1 MTEDVHI
8 DENIKI
14 ATEAEINSMSKEELG
29 TVNEVKEIYED
40 MKMISCTSFRYC
52 MPCPFGV
59 DIPRCFELYNFK
71 KAMGISKAKKMY
83 WFQLGGIGSK
93 KAYVSLCKDCGKC
106 VPECPQN
113 IDIPKELSTIA
124 TEMEGLTMKVAVVV
138 AKGFFSVQR
147 KLAMRRKR

>member
-59 DIPRCFELYNFK
+59 DIPRCFKLYNF
-71 KAMGISKAKKMY
+71 
-83 WFQLGGIGSK
+83 
-93 KAYVSLCKDCGKC
+93 
-106 VPECPQN
+106 
-113 IDIPKELSTIA
+113 
-124 TEMEGLTMKVAVVV
+124 
-138 AKGFFSVQR
+138 
-147 KLAMRRKR
+147 

>member
-14 ATEAEINSMSKEELG
+14 ATEADINSMSKEELG

-59 DIPRCFELYNFK
+59 DIPRCFKLYNFK
-71 KAMGISKAKKMY
+71 KNYANKQSKKIY
-83 WFQLGGIGSK
+83 CFQLGGIASK
-93 KAYVSLCKDCGKC
+93 KAYASLCKDCGKC

-124 TEMEGLTMKVAVVV
+124 TEMEGLTMKVDVVV
-138 AKGFFSVQR
+138 AKGFFSV
-147 KLAMRRKR
+147 